1 MSKLNQ
7 SVAWHI
13 SKRID
18 EVMTSV
24 HQLTFDEVAKRT
36 NTQRRKAFMSLTS
49 FEETNMAF
57 KKVSTNVVE
66 DSDSSV
72 EMD

>member
-18 EVMTSV
+18 EVMASV
-24 HQLTFDEVAKRT
+24 HQLAFDEVAKRT
-36 NTQRRKAFMSLTS
+36 NAKRRKAFMSQTS
-49 FEETNMAF
+49 FLETNMSF
-57 KKVSTNVVE
+57 KKVSMRVVE